1 MIPATKLLPEDSQ
14 GLRPGHAGCPG
25 CGHAIA
31 MNLVLRSLGPRVAV
45 VVVPSCAA
53 VVSGPFPHTCL
64 KVPAFHSA
72 FEIAAPTAAGIAHAL
87 ELQGDDRPVVAF
99 AGDGGTFDIGLQS
112 LSGAAD
118 RNENI
123 LYVCLDNEAYMNTGI
138 QVSGSTPQFAWTG
151 TTPSGNERRKKHIME
166 IMAAHRIPYA
176 ATASVGF
183 AEDLIRKVQR
193 AKETRGTRFIH
204 LLSPCVTGWK
214 IADHMAPKVAAL
226 AVETNVFPLYE
237 IEDGVRYRLNF
248 RPRPLPVE
256 KYLSAQ
262 GRFRHLRAEQ
272 IAVVQ
277 AEADRTWAELERRA
291 ACAPVQTGFRG

>member
-1 MIPATKLLPEDSQ
+1 MMPASAIFEEGGP

-31 MNLVLRSLGPRVAV
+31 MNLVLRAMGPRVAV

-53 VVSGPFPHTCL
+53 VVSGPFPYTCL
-64 KVPAFHSA
+64 NVPAFHSA

-87 ELQGDDRPVVAF
+87 EMQGDDRPVLAF
-99 AGDGGTFDIGLQS
+99 AGDGGTFDIGLQA

-123 LYVCLDNEAYMNTGI
+123 IYVCLDNEAYMNTGI

-151 TTPSGNERRKKHIME
+151 TTPAGNTRHKKHIME

-183 AEDLIRKVQR
+183 AEDLIRKVET
-193 AKETRGTRFIH
+193 AKALRGTRFIH

-214 IADHMAPKVAAL
+214 IADHMAPKVAAM

-237 IEDGVRYRLNF
+237 IEDGLRYRINY
-248 RPRPLPVE
+248 RSRDLPVE
-256 KYLSAQ
+256 KYLGLQ
-262 GRFRHLRAEQ
+262 GRFRHLSAAQ
-272 IAVVQ
+272 IASVQ
-277 AEADRTWAELERRA
+277 AEVDRTWQGLLRRESPE
-291 ACAPVQTGFRG
+291 CS

>member
-1 MIPATKLLPEDSQ
+1 M
-14 GLRPGHAGCPG
+14 
-25 CGHAIA
+25 
-31 MNLVLRSLGPRVAV
+31 

-53 VVSGPFPHTCL
+53 VVSGPFPNTCL
-64 KVPAFHSA
+64 NVPAFHSA

-87 ELQGDDRPVVAF
+87 EMQGDDRPVVAF

-123 LYVCLDNEAYMNTGI
+123 IYVCLDNEAYMNTGI

-151 TTPSGNERRKKHIME
+151 TTPAGNTRHKKNIME

-183 AEDLIRKVQR
+183 AEDLIQKV
-193 AKETRGTRFIH
+193 AKAKTLRGTRFIH

-237 IEDGVRYRLNF
+237 IEDGIRYRINY
-248 RPRPLPVE
+248 RSRGLPIE
-256 KYLSAQ
+256 KYLSVQ
-262 GRFRHLRAEQ
+262 GRFRHLTPEQ
-272 IAVVQ
+272 IHSLQ
-277 AEADRTWAELERRA
+277 SEADRNWREIQRREASSEAAEN
-291 ACAPVQTGFRG
+291 